1 MRKALME
8 MAQNQ
13 SEAVAY
19 NTKASKSR
27 SDDRRETNSRMLK
40 RDFNKS
46 GISHTH
52 STKTGPDGSK
62 HDHFDIGKHTKVI
75 STHNSYKVLHKGKET
90 HYQGD
95 PEHRDNRN
103 RVIDKVLHHIGQ
115 NESVMEMEQNQLDEA
130 ATVTHKFYSI
140 KHWKNGDPKFDQLDR
155 HLGNHEYKHS
165 SLGNIAKTR
174 PDHHIG
180 IPKKATA
187 AIRFMDKHAKG
198 VNESVD
204 EAATVTHKF
213 YSIKHWK
220 NGDSRF
226 DKLDQHLGNH
236 EYKHSSLGNIAKT
249 RPDHHIGI
257 PTKATS
263 AIKFMDKH
271 AKGVNE
277 SVERAA
283 WVPESILDD
292 DVSHFM
298 GAAAAAKKAGKSH
311 FNFGGKKYKVTMKSD
326 AAKKIG
332 ESAECPTCRDGECQC
347 EQPVQEAKIS
357 ELSSKTLSSYIKK
370 SAADAGSK
378 AWDAGRGE
386 HDKLGKSLGR
396 LRGIEKAT
404 DKLAKRAKKNKSSK
418 EESVEEN
425 YTDKQDASYRD
436 EPTPKGAQKRLK
448 ALHKKALAYRKKHGV
463 FPSVRKK
470 QKAIAMK
477 KGKSDLKF
485 ESVEEATKATAQHKP
500 TAETSD
506 TWDKQL
512 ATRKGEKEFIDKHE
526 MDVALDA
533 EKMYDQNKYEA
544 MKKTPVRNGDKTDG
558 DKKVVNP
565 LSTDMVTGMRKALAQ
580 MKLSGE

>member
-1 MRKALME
+1 MSIREALME
-8 MAQNQ
+8 MA
-13 SEAVAY
+13 
-19 NTKASKSR
+19 KP
-27 SDDRRETNSRMLK
+27 
-40 RDFNKS
+40 
-46 GISHTH
+46 
-52 STKTGPDGSK
+52 KT
-62 HDHFDIGKHTKVI
+62 
-75 STHNSYKVLHKGKET
+75 
-90 HYQGD
+90 
-95 PEHRDNRN
+95 
-103 RVIDKVLHHIGQ
+103 
-115 NESVMEMEQNQLDEA
+115 
-130 ATVTHKFYSI
+130 
-140 KHWKNGDPKFDQLDR
+140 
-155 HLGNHEYKHS
+155 
-165 SLGNIAKTR
+165 
-174 PDHHIG
+174 
-180 IPKKATA
+180 
-187 AIRFMDKHAKG
+187 
-198 VNESVD
+198 
-204 EAATVTHKF
+204 
-213 YSIKHWK
+213 
-220 NGDSRF
+220 
-226 DKLDQHLGNH
+226 
-236 EYKHSSLGNIAKT
+236 
-249 RPDHHIGI
+249 
-257 PTKATS
+257 
-263 AIKFMDKH
+263 
-271 AKGVNE
+271 
-277 SVERAA
+277 ERAA

-298 GAAAAAKKAGKSH
+298 GAAAAAKTAGKSH

-326 AAKKIG
+326 AAKKIAEATFATDIDYNEEDNIKKVAKRFG
-332 ESAECPTCRDGECQC
+332 VKVRFVDVGGPTEMQMTGDKNKIMKAVKALGFTDKEIKNAYFKESAECPTCRDGECQC

-357 ELSSKTLSSYIKK
+357 ELSSKTLSNYIKK